1 MRTISSLLVNVIL
14 FNKQITFVL
23 ISPTRSTEM
32 LSNHFFFIKSFFIQL
47 HVYWNVLHFLKV
59 TYVLVFYIKLFKSKK
74 SSHNHCSMLYKMQFT
89 HRYKCYLDRLAFYI
103 IRRDLNGGGQFLMAT
118 EQCRFL
124 KRTMSHS
131 ELHVSKKY
139 KTCLME
145 NPDQF

>member
-1 MRTISSLLVNVIL
+1 MDIIL
-14 FNKQITFVL
+14 RNKQITFVL

-32 LSNHFFFIKSFFIQL
+32 LSNHFLFFLSNL
-47 HVYWNVLHFLKV
+47 HQIFLHPTTCIMKCLA
-59 TYVLVFYIKLFKSKK
+59 LFKS
-74 SSHNHCSMLYKMQFT
+74 NLCSCFLYKIIQIKEIVPLSLQYAVQNAIYT
-89 HRYKCYLDRLAFYI
+89 PLQNKCYLDRLAFYI

-124 KRTMSHS
+124 NRTMSHS

-139 KTCLME
+139 KTGLME